1 MEPEFGAPINTLER
15 PKNNMKTIV
24 SVVLAVIILLC
35 LCCLCSVVTLWYTGD
50 AILEMLGIPVSWLPL
65 LAAV

>member
-35 LCCLCSVVTLWYTGD
+35 LCCLCSLAVLWFTGD
-50 AILEMLGIPVSWLPL
+50 QILNWLGIQVNWMPA